1 MWSFFI
7 LQQMKKKILPI
18 ILITL
23 FSIILWGSVSLS
35 EEYFAT
41 MEIPVRIIDVQE
53 GTAIA
58 DISRN
63 KVDISVKGIGWT
75 LAGMSLG
82 PDLEFKVSAKNKTGE
97 QKIYLEGVAA
107 QNSWLTSSI
116 QLMEVKPEELAF
128 KVEQIATKKVQVIPN
143 IKLNYR
149 PGYGLVSSIKVNPD
163 SVTISGPQSII
174 DNIENINTSLH
185 EFEDINKSVNTSI
198 GLENIPAL
206 TYDNPAVNIEF
217 EVQKI
222 VDKVFD
228 DIHVLVKNVPQFR
241 ELKLYPEKVKITL
254 RGGINLLGRMD
265 PKLLEPYVTFKQ
277 ALSDT
282 LGAIEPVFTPPEY
295 TILIDIKPGKLEYII
310 KKF

>member
-7 LQQMKKKILPI
+7 LRQMKKKILPI

-41 MEIPVRIIDVQE
+41 IEVPVRVTDIQE
-53 GTAIA
+53 GAAIA
-58 DISRN
+58 RMSHD

-97 QKIYLEGVAA
+97 QEVYLESVAG

-116 QLMEVKPEELAF
+116 QLMEVKPDELAF
-128 KVEQIATKKVQVIPN
+128 KIENLASKKVQVIPN

-149 PGYGLVSSIKVNPD
+149 PGYGLVSPISVTPD
-163 SVTISGPQSII
+163 SVTITGPESVV
-174 DNIENINTSLH
+174 DEIENINTALH
-185 EFEDINKSVNTSI
+185 EFDDINKSVNANI
-198 GLENIPAL
+198 GLENIPTL
-206 TYDNPAVNIEF
+206 SYDNPAVSVEF

-222 VDKVFD
+222 VDKEFE
-228 DIHVLVKNVPQFR
+228 DIPVLVKNVPQFR
-241 ELKLYPEKVKITL
+241 ELRLYPDKVKITL
-254 RGGINLLGRMD
+254 RGGINLLGKMD
-265 PKLLEPYVTFKQ
+265 AKSLEPYVTFKQ

-282 LGAIEPVFTPPEY
+282 LGAIEPVFTAPEY